1 MEPPTHYT
9 YVDRSNLYVE
19 SNGSEEPTGSGE
31 DLDEGYTSME
41 KDPGYSRG
49 EVKNKSGGSL
59 GPQHLSLT
67 VLTNVRAAKRQVF
80 LTLGK
85 PSLWQLIGT
94 GRSNNHFSIA

>member
-41 KDPGYSRG
+41 KDPAII
-49 EVKNKSGGSL
+49 E
-59 GPQHLSLT
+59 
-67 VLTNVRAAKRQVF
+67 
-80 LTLGK
+80 
-85 PSLWQLIGT
+85 
-94 GRSNNHFSIA
+94 GRSKINLEALLGHSTCRSLFLPTFE